1 MSNARPGDPYNLCQY
16 TFLNGRMCGLPAHPK
31 HDGLCLNH
39 ARVESF
45 KKEPREEDLTGELCS
60 VDSYV
65 TQIGIHHSLGKLFN
79 ALAGNRISVK
89 RAASLAYIADL
100 LLRSQAGAKEESRRW
115 EEDLPVLQ
123 KWLCLKYPE
132 GHPKYPET
140 AGEGVSSGAEAP
152 DLTAVIVG
160 DEAPIPE

>member
-1 MSNARPGDPYNLCQY
+1 MSNARAGDPYNLCQC

-39 ARVESF
+39 ARVESY
-45 KKEPREEDLTGELCS
+45 KNEPREEDISAELCS

-100 LLRSQAGAKEESRRW
+100 LLRSQAGAKEEARRW

-123 KWLCLKYPE
+123 KWLCLKYRE
-132 GHPKYPET
+132 GEPKYPDA
-140 AGEGVSSGAEAP
+140 AGESSGAEAP
-152 DLTAVIVG
+152 DLGEVIVG
-160 DEAPIPE
+160 AEAPTP